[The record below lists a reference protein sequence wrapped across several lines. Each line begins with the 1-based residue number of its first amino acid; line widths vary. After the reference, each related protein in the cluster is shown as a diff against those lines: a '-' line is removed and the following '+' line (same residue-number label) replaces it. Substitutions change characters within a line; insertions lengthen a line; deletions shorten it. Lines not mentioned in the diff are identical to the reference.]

1 MRQKGGDGVCGGGI
15 GRGRGGGR
23 REGGTKGSARVRE
36 KNQKMKNVERD
47 EETPIGSSRARSR
60 RPKPRKEKQ
69 ISSNSSSEEG
79 PLSKTVQEHSC

>member
-1 MRQKGGDGVCGGGI
+1 MGRVDEGWGGG
-15 GRGRGGGR
+15 REKRGGGR
-23 REGGTKGSARVRE
+23 GGCKGEREESEDE
-36 KNQKMKNVERD
+36 KVARD
-47 EETPIGSSRARSR
+47 EETPIGSSRAGSR